1 MPPNEA
7 LNEVGNGTGA
17 SAPEGTP
24 EDQIRRFWDADAP
37 TYDDSSSHQP
47 RDPAVLAAWT
57 AALAHL
63 LPPAP
68 ARVLDAGAGTGFLSL
83 IAARLGHTVTA
94 LDLSPQMLSR
104 LQLVARAEK
113 LEIEVVTGPAQRPP
127 DGFDVVMER
136 HLLWTLADPADALG
150 SWRRAAPNG
159 RLVLFESVWGSV
171 DPLEMLRSSARRAL
185 RRLRS
190 KPASHHG
197 SYSDSLRQSLPLG
210 SGTPPARLVE
220 MATEAGWHR
229 ARLERLRDVEWA
241 ERCALGPLERLL
253 GVQPRFSVVA
263 D

>member
-1 MPPNEA
+1 MA
-7 LNEVGNGTGA
+7 LNEEVSGTGA
-17 SAPEGTP
+17 SGPGRNLE
-24 EDQIRRFWDADAP
+24 EEIRRFWDADAP
-37 TYDDSSSHQP
+37 TYDDSSSHRP

-68 ARVLDAGAGTGFLSL
+68 VRVLDVGAGTGFLSL

-104 LQLVARAEK
+104 LQRVARAED
-113 LEIEVVTGPAQRPP
+113 LEIEVVTSPAARPP
-127 DGFDVVMER
+127 EGFDVVMER
-136 HLLWTLADPADALG
+136 HVLWTLSDPADALG
-150 SWRRAAPNG
+150 SWRRAVPNG

-171 DPLEMLRSSARRAL
+171 DSLEALRSRARQVL
-185 RRLRS
+185 RKLRS
-190 KPASHHG
+190 EPSAHHG

-210 SGTPPARLVE
+210 SGTPPARLVQ
-220 MATEAGWHR
+220 MAAAAGWHR
-229 ARLERLRDVEWA
+229 ARLERLRDIEWA
-241 ERCALGPLERLL
+241 ERCTLSPLERLL